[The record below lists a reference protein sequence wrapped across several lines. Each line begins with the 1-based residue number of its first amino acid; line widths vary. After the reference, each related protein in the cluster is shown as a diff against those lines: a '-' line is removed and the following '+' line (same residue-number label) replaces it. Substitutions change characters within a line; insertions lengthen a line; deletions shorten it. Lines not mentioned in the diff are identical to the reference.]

1 MFKRK
6 KDETI
11 MNKIDAIFKQLD
23 IGKVM
28 ICKPAHTNREFRVR
42 KIYGGQYEWHLTH
55 DHVVVKG
62 SRIMLSNMLYDVM
75 KKTGQVFVKEG
86 EQ

>member
-6 KDETI
+6 KDAAI

-28 ICKPAHTNREFRVR
+28 ICRPVHTNREFRVR

-55 DHVVVKG
+55 DDVVVKG
-62 SRIMLSNMLYDVM
+62 SHIMLSNLLYDVM

-86 EQ
+86 E